1 MFPKVTLIIGG
12 ASSGKSAF
20 AERLVLTAGKP
31 PVYLATAQALD
42 GEMAERIA
50 RHREMRGDGWRTVEA
65 PLAVAEVLQSLTGDE
80 VVLIDCA
87 TLWLSNHLLKDN
99 EIVAEQAALISA
111 LDACASS
118 VVVVS
123 NEVGQGVVPDN
134 TLARRFSE
142 AQGQLNQIIAAHA
155 DLVVS
160 VVAGLPMVLKGALPG
175 NAK

>member
-1 MFPKVTLIIGG
+1 MFPKVTLVMGG

-42 GEMAERIA
+42 DEMAGRIT
-50 RHREMRGDGWRTVEA
+50 RHQKMRGDGWRTVEA
-65 PLAVAEVLQSLTGDE
+65 PLAVAEALQSLSGDE
-80 VVLIDCA
+80 VVLFDCA
-87 TLWLSNHLLKDN
+87 TLWLSNHLLKGT
-99 EIVAEQAALISA
+99 EIEAEQAALISA
-111 LDACASS
+111 LAACACN

-134 TLARRFSE
+134 ALARRFSE
-142 AQGQLNQIIAAHA
+142 AHGLLNQMIAAHA

-160 VVAGLPMVLKGALPG
+160 VMAGLPMVLKGALPAD
-175 NAK
+175 AK